1 MAFGTIKA
9 IVFAAAALAAFSA
22 QQSHAQRM
30 TTMLPGTVK
39 NFELPNFD
47 ENTGAKQWDLFGN
60 SATYK
65 SDTRID
71 VEGLRLMLFE
81 EKDGKLKATITSPE
95 ANVNPVK
102 KFVSGDTDIFVTAP
116 EFKID
121 GKKWTWDSAKKF
133 VEVFNGIKVNITP
146 PDGGEKSTGK
156 EGEAAKDYATL
167 ITGEYGSML
176 NGAESNVFEVRK
188 SVELVNSQMKLE
200 CDRLRVNAPK
210 EKKSETG
217 LDEIFASGNVKMLY
231 EKKDIRAGEAKIDPG
246 ASTAFL
252 SGNPHIK
259 DIPSSAEISGSSI
272 ALDKNKKTL
281 AAESAGGIRATA
293 VIYNTDDDGEREKIT
308 ISADSIKMRTEGE
321 KNFFDFSGNVDVEA
335 DSFKASCDS
344 LVAESSSKDGGKP
357 QVAYIKGS
365 GHIRLSNEN
374 GVATA
379 DNMEIL
385 PSKSEVALSDNA
397 SLLDNERGMR
407 LYAQAIV
414 FLKERS
420 TGLAFSNPSDKNSYV
435 TLKMREGISADE
447 KLKTQTETT
456 VKSRR
461 LKFVKNQKNMH
472 FDFERDVNITSDDI
486 KASCQK
492 MQVLAMRDKK
502 GGDSVRKITASDNVK
517 ISQKGY
523 SAEAETAVIYPKLK
537 GGKADN
543 SKAAAHRYVELLTA
557 ANNPGK
563 RPTIYLP
570 ATKSIGL
577 EEVRAGS
584 KLESKPT
591 VITSDKQWLVGG
603 TESDR
608 YFFEGDVKAV
618 GTDMDVSC
626 DKAEVGIRKR
636 KGGGHSINK
645 IDLYGNVN
653 LSSGLKAATC
663 GKAEIFP
670 EDEMVVL
677 SEDPVVIDRED
688 NTRVS
693 GPRMVYN
700 RGRRSMTVEAEEP
713 AQNAPTEERRTFIP
727 DFEDDETLEPETK
740 TPPRPTI
747 RILPRSR
754 K

>member
-71 VEGLRLMLFE
+71 VEGLKLMLFE

-146 PDGGEKSTGK
+146 PGGG
-156 EGEAAKDYATL
+156 G
-167 ITGEYGSML
+167 
-176 NGAESNVFEVRK
+176 K
-188 SVELVNSQMKLE
+188 SVLFRRNEN
-200 CDRLRVNAPK
+200 RPAINAPK

>member
-1 MAFGTIKA
+1 M
-9 IVFAAAALAAFSA
+9 
-22 QQSHAQRM
+22 
-30 TTMLPGTVK
+30 
-39 NFELPNFD
+39 
-47 ENTGAKQWDLFGN
+47 
-60 SATYK
+60 
-65 SDTRID
+65 
-71 VEGLRLMLFE
+71 
-81 EKDGKLKATITSPE
+81 
-95 ANVNPVK
+95 
-102 KFVSGDTDIFVTAP
+102 
-116 EFKID
+116 
-121 GKKWTWDSAKKF
+121 
-133 VEVFNGIKVNITP
+133 
-146 PDGGEKSTGK
+146 
-156 EGEAAKDYATL
+156 
-167 ITGEYGSML
+167 
-176 NGAESNVFEVRK
+176 
-188 SVELVNSQMKLE
+188 
-200 CDRLRVNAPK
+200 
-210 EKKSETG
+210 
-217 LDEIFASGNVKMLY
+217 
-231 EKKDIRAGEAKIDPG
+231 
-246 ASTAFL
+246 

-281 AAESAGGIRATA
+281 GCRVCGRNPRNGRDLQYEITA
-293 VIYNTDDDGEREKIT
+293 VARERYL
-308 ISADSIKMRTEGE
+308 SADSIKMRTEGE

>member
-9 IVFAAAALAAFSA
+9 LLFAAVASAAFSA

-71 VEGLRLMLFE
+71 VEGLKLMLFE

-102 KFVSGDTDIFVTAP
+102 KFVSGDTDIFVVAP
-116 EFKID
+116 EFKIG

-146 PDGGEKSTGK
+146 SGDGAKPIGK
-156 EGEAAKDYATL
+156 EGAAAKDYATL

-176 NGAESNVFEVRK
+176 NGSESNVFEVRK
-188 SVELVNSQMKLE
+188 GVELVNSQMKLE
-200 CDRLRVNAPK
+200 CDRLRANAPK

-231 EKKDIRAGEAKIDPG
+231 ENKDIRAGEARIDPG

-252 SGNPHIK
+252 SGSPHIK

-293 VIYNTDDDGEREKIT
+293 VIFNTGDDGEREKIT

-335 DSFKASCDS
+335 DSFKASCDN
-344 LVAESSSKDGGKP
+344 LAAESSSKDGGKP

-420 TGLAFSNPSDKNSYV
+420 TGLAFSIPPIKIRTSLLKCAREYQPMKN
-435 TLKMREGISADE
+435 
-447 KLKTQTETT
+447 
-456 VKSRR
+456 
-461 LKFVKNQKNMH
+461 
-472 FDFERDVNITSDDI
+472 
-486 KASCQK
+486 
-492 MQVLAMRDKK
+492 
-502 GGDSVRKITASDNVK
+502 
-517 ISQKGY
+517 
-523 SAEAETAVIYPKLK
+523 
-537 GGKADN
+537 
-543 SKAAAHRYVELLTA
+543 
-557 ANNPGK
+557 
-563 RPTIYLP
+563 
-570 ATKSIGL
+570 
-577 EEVRAGS
+577 
-584 KLESKPT
+584 
-591 VITSDKQWLVGG
+591 
-603 TESDR
+603 
-608 YFFEGDVKAV
+608 
-618 GTDMDVSC
+618 
-626 DKAEVGIRKR
+626 
-636 KGGGHSINK
+636 
-645 IDLYGNVN
+645 
-653 LSSGLKAATC
+653 
-663 GKAEIFP
+663 
-670 EDEMVVL
+670 
-677 SEDPVVIDRED
+677 
-688 NTRVS
+688 
-693 GPRMVYN
+693 
-700 RGRRSMTVEAEEP
+700 
-713 AQNAPTEERRTFIP
+713 
-727 DFEDDETLEPETK
+727 
-740 TPPRPTI
+740 
-747 RILPRSR
+747 
-754 K
+754 